1 LAALD
6 AAEAAA
12 VAQVASTAAAVVSP
26 NSKKR
31 PAQAHAEWDFT
42 DDELAG
48 EYGGGG
54 AEEPPTPGDDD
65 DDATAVARHSSCS
78 SSSSFGPPVGLAAA
92 ALYQPVPPPHR
103 PPPAA
108 ERAAPAATF
117 RPAAASG
124 DPAASLRQHFGHDAF
139 RAGQGAVV
147 AAVLAKRDVAVFWT
161 TGSGK
166 SLCYQLPSL
175 HLGHGTFT
183 VVVSPL
189 LALIQ
194 DQVRGWRFFNLLYFK
209 KNVRRFNEQIISSAV
224 RAPLEAS
231 AGRCHAR
238 MA

>member
-1 LAALD
+1 MAALD

-48 EYGGGG
+48 EYGGG
-54 AEEPPTPGDDD
+54 AAQEPPTPGDD

-194 DQVRGWRFFNLLYFK
+194 DQVRGWRFFKLLYFK
-209 KNVRRFNEQIISSAV
+209 KMFGGFINR
-224 RAPLEAS
+224 
-231 AGRCHAR
+231 
-238 MA
+238 